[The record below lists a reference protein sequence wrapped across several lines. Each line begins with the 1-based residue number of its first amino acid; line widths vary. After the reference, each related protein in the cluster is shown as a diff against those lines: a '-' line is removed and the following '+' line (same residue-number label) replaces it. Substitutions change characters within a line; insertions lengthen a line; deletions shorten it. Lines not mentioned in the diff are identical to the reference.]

1 MQKKSKIAISLDSG
15 LINLIDSYVDGVQIR
30 SRSQAIES
38 LLKNAIKETPMD
50 TAVLLVNPKDVDILF
65 KKFEGFYLIQHH
77 LNFLLQNR
85 FKNLFVITKKENRLI
100 DFLKDVTKINIKII
114 NQEKPEGTAIALNLI
129 KNELKGNFVV
139 INGDTLNEF
148 ELKKM
153 FLEHLEGS
161 KLITMGLISSPKPG
175 SYGSVTLDGNNVIE
189 FSEKKKNQSNIINAG
204 IYLMKHNIFDF
215 FDKKTKSLELDLFPK
230 LAKINQIRGFFTY
243 GKYTHFG

>member
-1 MQKKSKIAISLDSG
+1 
-15 LINLIDSYVDGVQIR
+15 
-30 SRSQAIES
+30 
-38 LLKNAIKETPMD
+38 
-50 TAVLLVNPKDVDILF
+50 
-65 KKFEGFYLIQHH
+65 
-77 LNFLLQNR
+77 
-85 FKNLFVITKKENRLI
+85 
-100 DFLKDVTKINIKII
+100 
-114 NQEKPEGTAIALNLI
+114 
-129 KNELKGNFVV
+129 
-139 INGDTLNEF
+139 
-148 ELKKM
+148 M
-153 FLEHLEGS
+153 FLEHLEGF